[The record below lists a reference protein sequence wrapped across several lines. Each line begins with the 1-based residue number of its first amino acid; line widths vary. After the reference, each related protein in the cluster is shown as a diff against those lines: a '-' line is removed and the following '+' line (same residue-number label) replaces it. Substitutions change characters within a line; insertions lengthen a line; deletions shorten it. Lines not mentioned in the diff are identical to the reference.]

1 MNAAIATI
9 DTEQLKRQT
18 DLVALAGRYTTLRR
32 ESVTEHSGPCP
43 KCGGSKRFHV
53 KADGFFC
60 RDCRSLDQY
69 GWGDPIDFVQWI
81 GAASGFRD
89 ACAMLS
95 GGTLPEPA
103 TVGHRPAPARQKRQ
117 APAGFDKARAA
128 RLVAD
133 AQDRLFEAA
142 GEPGQQYLLRRGLEP
157 LTWLTFGLGYVASS
171 PTAEKAPA
179 IVLPWYQR
187 GELVAVRFRFL
198 NPAGDTKIKSLKGS
212 AFAGR
217 LFGGQALPQFVA
229 QPVAEG
235 HRPAEALR
243 TLVLCEG
250 ELNAV
255 SVWQVA
261 AESGVDVLSVGSESQ
276 HIPESMVAIAARYGQ
291 VICWFDRPEIARS
304 AAKALPGAH
313 AVQSPAG
320 KDANDLLQAGLLSK
334 ALCTWHLRACETTE
348 QRVGLLWALWDA
360 ANSLHGVDAGTA
372 RFCEGLAADLGK
384 QVSLLEHRPGVWVT
398 AQYTEHLAENAGEFG
413 RE

>member
-1 MNAAIATI
+1 MSAVATI
-9 DTEQLKRQT
+9 DTEQLKHQT
-18 DLVALAGRYTTLRR
+18 DLIALAERHTTLSR
-32 ESVTEHSGPCP
+32 ESAREYSGPCP
-43 KCGGSKRFHV
+43 KGGHESTDSFHV
-53 KADGFFC
+53 TSEWFMC
-60 RDCRSLDQY
+60 RKCHEKR
-69 GWGDPIDFVQWI
+69 GDAIEFVQWLHDV
-81 GAASGFRD
+81 GFRE

-103 TVGHRPAPARQKRQ
+103 TVSHRPAPTRPQRR
-117 APAGFDKARAA
+117 PAGFDRGRAA

-142 GEPGQQYLLRRGLEP
+142 GEPGQKYLLGRGLEP

-171 PTAEKAPA
+171 PTAEKLPA

-198 NPAGDTKIKSLKGS
+198 KPAGDTKIKSLKGS
-212 AFAGR
+212 GFAGR

-229 QPVAEG
+229 QPVTEG

-276 HIPESMVAIAARYGQ
+276 HTPESMVAIAARYGQ

-304 AAKALPGAH
+304 AAKSLPGAH

-334 ALCTWHLRACETTE
+334 ALCTWRQRACETAE
-348 QRVGLLWALWDA
+348 QRERLLWALWDA
-360 ANSLHGVDAGTA
+360 ANSLQGVDAGTA
-372 RFCEGLAADLGK
+372 QFCEGLAADLGK
-384 QVSLLEHRPGVWVT
+384 QMSLLEHRPGVWVT
-398 AQYTEHLAENAGEFG
+398 AQYAERLAESAGEFG
-413 RE
+413 GV